1 MGKHDVIILT
11 PTKRNCLFVKRGG
24 EMWVLVEYS
33 YVFVFEASV
42 ESFIHIYMDSVY
54 VCVSVRACLFGVFV
68 HCEILYRWPS

>member
-1 MGKHDVIILT
+1 
-11 PTKRNCLFVKRGG
+11 
-24 EMWVLVEYS
+24 MWVLVEYS